1 MACFKSSPAV
11 LSVQKATSNFSRV
24 SWIQTKFDPTS
35 FSVKTSHKFR
45 LTIYTNKRVR
55 NGMDRD
61 KLLLALWIVWFFW
74 NPSAYQQFNITMEQA
89 EKRACHLV
97 LLHASTDQAC
107 SPATRVFLAF
117 HREKAFLIVP
127 TVAKR
132 RRARFCLNGGRA
144 QITAHGS

>member
-1 MACFKSSPAV
+1 MACFESSPTV

-24 SWIQTKFDPTS
+24 SWIQTKFDPTY
-35 FSVKTSHKFR
+35 FSVKTPQKFR

-61 KLLLALWIVWFFW
+61 NLLLALWIVWFFW
-74 NPSAYQQFNITMEQA
+74 NPSAYQHHYGAGRKESRPYSLAPCFVRSG
-89 EKRACHLV
+89 KL
-97 LLHASTDQAC
+97 
-107 SPATRVFLAF
+107 TRVFLAF

>member
-1 MACFKSSPAV
+1 MACFESSPTI

-35 FSVKTSHKFR
+35 FSVKTPQKFR

-74 NPSAYQQFNITMEQA
+74 NPSAYQHHYGAGRKESRPYSLAPCFVRSGKLTSHQGFVSISSRKVIFDRSHSC
-89 EKRACHLV
+89 EKASALASAV
-97 LLHASTDQAC
+97 LL
-107 SPATRVFLAF
+107 
-117 HREKAFLIVP
+117 EW
-127 TVAKR
+127 
-132 RRARFCLNGGRA
+132 
-144 QITAHGS
+144 

>member
-1 MACFKSSPAV
+1 MACFESSSAV
-11 LSVQKATSNFSRV
+11 LSVQKATSNFSRL

-74 NPSAYQQFNITMEQA
+74 NPSAYQHHYGAGRKESRPYSLAPCFVRSG
-89 EKRACHLV
+89 KV
-97 LLHASTDQAC
+97 
-107 SPATRVFLAF
+107 TRVFLAF
-117 HREKAFLIVP
+117 YPEKASLIVP

-132 RRARFCLNGGRA
+132 RRRSLLQFCSNGDRA
-144 QITAHGS
+144 